1 MTTRSNAAAARSS
14 EQVESTYA
22 WLRLVAALAL
32 GTIGSIGMWSFVV
45 ALPAV
50 QADFGIARGEA
61 SLPFTLTMAG
71 FGLGGIL
78 MGRLAD
84 RFGVLVPVLAG
95 AILLGV
101 GYILSGSAANLWQ
114 FALAQGVIGLG

>member
-32 GTIGSIGMWSFVV
+32 GTIGSVGMWSFVV

-50 QADFGIARGEA
+50 QADFGVARGEA

-84 RFGVLVPVLAG
+84 RFGVLVPIIAG
-95 AILLGV
+95 TMLLGL
-101 GYILSGSAANLWQ
+101 GYVVSSSAGHLWQ
-114 FALAQGVIGLG
+114 FALAQ